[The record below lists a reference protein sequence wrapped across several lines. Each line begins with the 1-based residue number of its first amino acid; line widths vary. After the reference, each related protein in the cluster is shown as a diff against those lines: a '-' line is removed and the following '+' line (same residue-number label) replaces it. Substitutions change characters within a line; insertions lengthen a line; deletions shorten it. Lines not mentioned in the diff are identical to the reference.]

1 MPVDRLDVVVASR
14 TLVPA
19 SHPPPG
25 FPAVLQ
31 VSNLD
36 LIFGS
41 FHVYFIAVYPAP
53 TAGFPAVAAAVRAAL
68 PAFLSHFYPFAG
80 RVVTDASTGVP
91 EIACTNAGAELVLA
105 DASAAALAEVGFPD
119 AARSLGAI
127 PVPFARDLALSLQ
140 LVRFACGGFALSWGC
155 NHLLVDGHGATAM
168 CNAWAELLR
177 TGGVS
182 WDPHH
187 ERASLFRPR
196 SPPRFD
202 APLLDAEF
210 TRYAPGKLPNA
221 LLTAT
226 LVRRNY
232 VVSAADVARLRAAA
246 STPTRRATRIEALP
260 AHVWKLLAAAV
271 DGCDTHCRMAWPVD
285 GRARLDPG
293 KYDRDTLSRYL
304 GNVVTYAS
312 REAEVEAVSS
322 ATLAE
327 VAAMAGA
334 AIAEVF
340 RSERFEELVDWME
353 ARKGVFREEGGG
365 KWTETVG
372 TGTGSPALL
381 LSAFASFRVEGDFG
395 FGRPRLMVPW
405 LRPGRNGSAAMVVT
419 RSPGGDGAWVVSAR
433 LWPKLADAV
442 EADPE
447 AVFMP
452 ATAERL
458 GFGARELPLPGSV
471 VQQHDASPTPA

>member
-19 SHPPPG
+19 SNPPPG

-41 FHVYFIAVYPAP
+41 FHVYFIAVYPSPA
-53 TAGFPAVAAAVRAAL
+53 AGLPAVSAAVRDAL
-68 PAFLSHFYPFAG
+68 PTFLSHFFPFAG
-80 RVVTDASTGVP
+80 RVITDASTGLP

-105 DASAAALAEVGFPD
+105 DAAAALADVAFAD
-119 AARSLGAI
+119 AALSLGAI
-127 PVPFARDLALSLQ
+127 PLPFAHDLALSLQ

-155 NHLLVDGHGATAM
+155 NHLLIDGHGATAM
-168 CNAWAELLR
+168 SNAWAELLR
-177 TGGVS
+177 TGGLS
-182 WDPHH
+182 WEPHH

-196 SPPRFD
+196 SSPRF
-202 APLLDAEF
+202 APELDAEF
-210 TRYAPGKLPNA
+210 TRYDAAGLPNT

-226 LVRRNY
+226 LVRKNY

-246 STPTRRATRIEALP
+246 STPTRRATRLEAFS

-271 DGCDTHCRMAWPVD
+271 GGSDTHCRMAWPVD
-285 GRARLDPG
+285 GRPRLDPAR
-293 KYDRDTLSRYL
+293 YDADVLRRYL

-312 REAEVEAVSS
+312 REVEVETVSS

-353 ARKGVFREEGGG
+353 ARKGVFREPGG

-381 LSAFASFRVEGDFG
+381 LSAFVSFRVEGDFG
-395 FGRPRLMVPW
+395 FGRPRLMLPW
-405 LRPGRNGSAAMVVT
+405 LRPGRLGSAAMVLT
-419 RSPGGDGAWVVSAR
+419 RSPGEDGAWVVSAR

-447 AVFMP
+447 AVLKP

-458 GFGARELPLPGSV
+458 GFGAREPGSV
-471 VQQHDASPTPA
+471 VQQQDTTPTPA